1 MQVLSR
7 MWVLWGII
15 LAVPKETIGGA
26 VRLGPL
32 PLELNLTSLLL
43 AWGITEVIRYSF
55 FALKVRELCSS
66 AL

>member
-1 MQVLSR
+1 MLSR

-15 LAVPKETIGGA
+15 LAVPKETIDGA

-32 PLELNLTSLLL
+32 PLELNLKSLLL

-55 FALKVRELCSS
+55 YALKVSVLGS
-66 AL
+66 ASF